1 MTEPQTPRVR
11 MTLPFPPYFLKKDR
25 VCVIRKLRFGLV
37 FFTFPYPKLKI
48 ILILFS
54 FMDLFL
60 AVVLMHSNSSPSTG
74 LHVELFHTKP
84 TRMHDA
90 PSRTHGSG
98 YRYLVLSLS
107 SWGIWMREKQS
118 LHLQQNQHV
127 YSTDSWV
134 SPSFSHSMRQKDQKK
149 WLPCHPPSHP
159 RGNKWMVACPYL
171 LQHVWSNLQQNLI
184 SHSRSGDTGFR
195 L

>member
-1 MTEPQTPRVR
+1 
-11 MTLPFPPYFLKKDR
+11 MTLPCPPYFLKNDR
-25 VCVIRKLRFGLV
+25 VCVIRKFRFGLV

-60 AVVLMHSNSSPSTG
+60 DVVLMHSNNSPSTG
-74 LHVELFHTKP
+74 LHVEPFHTKP

-98 YRYLVLSLS
+98 YRYLVISQS
-107 SWGIWMREKQS
+107 SWGIWMRENQS

-127 YSTDSWV
+127 CSTDS
-134 SPSFSHSMRQKDQKK
+134 
-149 WLPCHPPSHP
+149 
-159 RGNKWMVACPYL
+159 
-171 LQHVWSNLQQNLI
+171 
-184 SHSRSGDTGFR
+184 
-195 L
+195 